1 MYNLTPQELALTAVY
16 TFGAMQK
23 PEELAPLIDLVT
35 KAQPRVIV
43 EIGTGKGGTAW
54 AWSKIPG
61 VKKLIL
67 IDMPNGPFGG
77 SDSKEVQAKL
87 EFIGASTPAKV
98 YYIAGS
104 SQNSECLA
112 ELNKILGGSS
122 IDFLYIDGDHTYN
135 GVKTDFMTYSPLV
148 SKPGLIAMHDISWHD
163 PASGCEVQK
172 FWEEIKASGIPEDQY
187 STFEL
192 KTEPSWGGNGIVRW

>member
-77 SDSKEVQAKL
+77 QESEEIRTKL
-87 EFIGASTPAKV
+87 QFIGNNTPAAV
-98 YYIAGS
+98 TYIAG
-104 SQNSECLA
+104 NSINAECL
-112 ELNKILGGSS
+112 EQVKKTLDGDT
-122 IDFLYIDGDHTYN
+122 IDFLVIDGDHTLQ
-135 GVKTDFMTYSPLV
+135 GVKMDFILYSPLV
-148 SKPGLIAMHDISWHD
+148 TPDGYVAFHDVSLHA
-163 PASGCEVQK
+163 PETGCEVDK
-172 FWEEIKASGIPEDQY
+172 FWKEILESGIPEDRY

-192 KTEPSWGGNGIVRW
+192 KTEPSWGGWGVMRP